1 MQVPGQCRYQASAGA
16 RSVQVGSSKINAV
29 GGRGRVSV
37 SGSGGN
43 ILMTPALAINSSL
56 KLREKS
62 NLINLFSNWIEFD
75 KKLAFNYL

>member
-1 MQVPGQCRYQASAGA
+1 MWQASTGA
-16 RSVQVGSSKINAV
+16 RSVPVGSSKINAV

-43 ILMTPALAINSSL
+43 ILMTPTPVINSSL

-62 NLINLFSNWIEFD
+62 NEMNLSSNWIE
-75 KKLAFNYL
+75 LNENRRTMRPHAN